1 MTALAP
7 VIPRAPLDRTRWA
20 VRDAWSVCVRD
31 LLHWVAEPFR
41 IVAALLWSVMLV
53 LLFGYVLGSGMQV
66 PGGGDYMEFL
76 IPGLLVQAMA
86 FGIGET
92 MTAVTTDAA
101 AGVTD
106 RFRSMPMAASA
117 VVVGRSLADMINTV
131 FGLAVLVGVGLA
143 VGWEWHGSFAEAL
156 AAFGLLLA
164 LRFAF
169 LWIGIFL
176 GLIAKSPEAVQGLW
190 AALFPIT
197 MLTSAFVAPEL
208 MPSALGFIAEW
219 NPLSSTVGA
228 TRELFGNPG
237 APTGGSWIAEHA
249 LLMAVV
255 WPIVLAAVFLPLS
268 VRRYSHLS
276 R

>member
-1 MTALAP
+1 MIPLAP
-7 VIPRAPLDRTRWA
+7 AMPSTRLQQARWA
-20 VRDAWSVCVRD
+20 VRDAWSITRRD

-41 IVAALLWSVMLV
+41 IVTALLWSVMLV

-86 FGIGET
+86 FGVGET

-101 AGVTD
+101 KGVTD
-106 RFRSMPMAASA
+106 RFRAMPIARSA
-117 VVVGRSLADMINTV
+117 VVVGRSLADMFN
-131 FGLAVLVGVGLA
+131 AVLGLTLLLGLGLV
-143 VGWEWHGSFAEAL
+143 VGWSWHGSTAEAL
-156 AAFGLLLA
+156 AAVGLLLL

-169 LWIGIFL
+169 LWLGILL
-176 GLIAKSPEAVQGLW
+176 GLLAKSPEAVQGLW
-190 AALFPIT
+190 AALFPVT
-197 MLTSAFVAPEL
+197 MLSSAFVAPEL
-208 MPSALGFIAEW
+208 MPDWLGTIAAW

-237 APTGGSWIAEHA
+237 VPPGGGWIEQHA
-249 LLMAVV
+249 LLMSILWPLAMIAV
-255 WPIVLAAVFLPLS
+255 LLPLA
-268 VRRYSHLS
+268 VRRYSRLS